1 MSRRH
6 IFSKSAFEEKARYA
20 RAVVDGDWIIVSGTM
35 GQDPDSGEM
44 PESFEAQA
52 RNSFTTIERA
62 LAEADA
68 SLKDVIRCGV
78 YMSRR
83 EDVPSLVA
91 ILAEK
96 FDTIRPANTTI
107 LCQFPAPNALVE
119 IEVMAKKSTG

>member
-1 MSRRH
+1 MSRKH

-44 PESFEAQA
+44 PETFEAQA
-52 RNSFTTIERA
+52 RNSFITIERA
-62 LAEADA
+62 LSEAGA

-119 IEVMAKKSTG
+119 IEVMAKKSAG